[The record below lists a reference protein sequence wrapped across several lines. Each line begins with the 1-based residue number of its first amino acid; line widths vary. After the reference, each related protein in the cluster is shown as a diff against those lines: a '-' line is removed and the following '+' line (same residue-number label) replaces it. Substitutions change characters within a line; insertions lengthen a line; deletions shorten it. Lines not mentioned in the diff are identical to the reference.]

1 MARRPAANY
10 RVLIT
15 SVRGLLHIMLCS
27 TVTWTAVSRLSN
39 LIYKVVFIVLRAKL
53 PDTLFAL
60 KNRYSILVPF

>member
-1 MARRPAANY
+1 MRC
-10 RVLIT
+10 
-15 SVRGLLHIMLCS
+15 LLHIMLCS

-60 KNRYSILVPF
+60 KNRYSILVPV